1 MSVTELRKLK
11 NSEIKALSEVLAKS
25 DYCFDI
31 IKIKDIKINDIANFV
46 KINLDYF
53 HVLLVNNEIR
63 GFSFAYSLNKAP
75 VKYEFFKDYFSFL
88 KKLSLKFSN
97 KFDITNLNSND
108 YIIDYIYFD
117 KNYKE
122 NFSMFIKYLEIEKLR
137 NNSPNMFTHSH
148 YLTEKDKGQKII
160 NFENLALYSLV
171 QKNSL
176 YILGGA
182 VEKIVINLINLFI
195 VNNTFADSG
204 LEISMLAQLENAKQ
218 TNELLAIL
226 LLLLIWL
233 LYRYRKNQSINE
245 KKREQLHNLV
255 YYNEITEL
263 PNKNK
268 FHLDAK
274 ANLFLNFKGV
284 FVSMLIDNISRLY
297 EQYNNEKISEILE
310 YLGKSLQEEEKIEY
324 MYHYDSGAFI
334 LFINDTDDGVKKFC
348 KEFSSELS
356 LSLREPISLS
366 FGLHEVSKE
375 ENLSEIYRITRVA
388 ARLAKRFSYEKILF
402 ANHEEIEKYQ
412 ESLRIEEDIPRALM
426 ENEFIPYFQPK
437 VNLITNEVVGCEAL
451 IRWKHFSGKMI
462 YPDSFISI
470 AEENNT
476 IIDLDLMI
484 AEKSIEIVKY
494 WLDNKMVSP
503 DFRLSFNLSA
513 KTFISP
519 GILLKIM
526 TILSK
531 NQYNPKNLEI
541 ELTETIVISD
551 YDHFSNIIKE
561 LNLLG
566 INIALDDFT
575 AGYSSTEYLTNL
587 KIDTVKLDRALII
600 ETEND
605 SEKGIKKRGMYRMLT
620 QMINQM
626 GLNVVSEGLDDEKHY
641 NLIKEAGVQIGQGYY
656 FSKPL
661 NKEDFIDFINNHNK
675 K

>member
-1 MSVTELRKLK
+1 M
-11 NSEIKALSEVLAKS
+11 ALEEVL
-25 DYCFDI
+25 
-31 IKIKDIKINDIANFV
+31 
-46 KINLDYF
+46 
-53 HVLLVNNEIR
+53 
-63 GFSFAYSLNKAP
+63 
-75 VKYEFFKDYFSFL
+75 
-88 KKLSLKFSN
+88 
-97 KFDITNLNSND
+97 
-108 YIIDYIYFD
+108 
-117 KNYKE
+117 KE
-122 NFSMFIKYLEIEKLR
+122 
-137 NNSPNMFTHSH
+137 
-148 YLTEKDKGQKII
+148 Q
-160 NFENLALYSLV
+160 
-171 QKNSL
+171 
-176 YILGGA
+176 
-182 VEKIVINLINLFI
+182 
-195 VNNTFADSG
+195 
-204 LEISMLAQLENAKQ
+204 
-218 TNELLAIL
+218 
-226 LLLLIWL
+226 
-233 LYRYRKNQSINE
+233 
-245 KKREQLHNLV
+245 
-255 YYNEITEL
+255 
-263 PNKNK
+263 
-268 FHLDAK
+268 
-274 ANLFLNFKGV
+274 
-284 FVSMLIDNISRLY
+284 
-297 EQYNNEKISEILE
+297 
-310 YLGKSLQEEEKIEY
+310 
-324 MYHYDSGAFI
+324 
-334 LFINDTDDGVKKFC
+334 
-348 KEFSSELS
+348 
-356 LSLREPISLS
+356 
-366 FGLHEVSKE
+366 
-375 ENLSEIYRITRVA
+375 NLSEIYRITRVA

-661 NKEDFIDFINNHNK
+661 YKEDFIDFINNHNK

>member
-1 MSVTELRKLK
+1 
-11 NSEIKALSEVLAKS
+11 
-25 DYCFDI
+25 
-31 IKIKDIKINDIANFV
+31 
-46 KINLDYF
+46 
-53 HVLLVNNEIR
+53 
-63 GFSFAYSLNKAP
+63 
-75 VKYEFFKDYFSFL
+75 
-88 KKLSLKFSN
+88 
-97 KFDITNLNSND
+97 
-108 YIIDYIYFD
+108 
-117 KNYKE
+117 
-122 NFSMFIKYLEIEKLR
+122 
-137 NNSPNMFTHSH
+137 
-148 YLTEKDKGQKII
+148 
-160 NFENLALYSLV
+160 
-171 QKNSL
+171 
-176 YILGGA
+176 
-182 VEKIVINLINLFI
+182 
-195 VNNTFADSG
+195 
-204 LEISMLAQLENAKQ
+204 
-218 TNELLAIL
+218 
-226 LLLLIWL
+226 
-233 LYRYRKNQSINE
+233 
-245 KKREQLHNLV
+245 
-255 YYNEITEL
+255 
-263 PNKNK
+263 
-268 FHLDAK
+268 
-274 ANLFLNFKGV
+274 
-284 FVSMLIDNISRLY
+284 
-297 EQYNNEKISEILE
+297 
-310 YLGKSLQEEEKIEY
+310 
-324 MYHYDSGAFI
+324 
-334 LFINDTDDGVKKFC
+334 
-348 KEFSSELS
+348 
-356 LSLREPISLS
+356 
-366 FGLHEVSKE
+366 
-375 ENLSEIYRITRVA
+375 
-388 ARLAKRFSYEKILF
+388 
-402 ANHEEIEKYQ
+402 
-412 ESLRIEEDIPRALM
+412 M

>member
-1 MSVTELRKLK
+1 M
-11 NSEIKALSEVLAKS
+11 
-25 DYCFDI
+25 
-31 IKIKDIKINDIANFV
+31 
-46 KINLDYF
+46 
-53 HVLLVNNEIR
+53 
-63 GFSFAYSLNKAP
+63 
-75 VKYEFFKDYFSFL
+75 
-88 KKLSLKFSN
+88 
-97 KFDITNLNSND
+97 
-108 YIIDYIYFD
+108 
-117 KNYKE
+117 
-122 NFSMFIKYLEIEKLR
+122 
-137 NNSPNMFTHSH
+137 
-148 YLTEKDKGQKII
+148 
-160 NFENLALYSLV
+160 
-171 QKNSL
+171 
-176 YILGGA
+176 
-182 VEKIVINLINLFI
+182 EKIVINLINLLI
-195 VNNTFADSG
+195 VNNIFADSG
-204 LEISMLAQLENAKQ
+204 LEISMSAQLENAKQ
-218 TNELLAIL
+218 TNGLLVIL

-233 LYRYRKNQSINE
+233 LYRYRKKQSINE
-245 KKREQLHNLV
+245 RKREHLHNLV
-255 YYNEITEL
+255 YYNEITKL

-268 FHLDAK
+268 FNLDAK
-274 ANLFLNFKGV
+274 NGLFLNFKGV
-284 FVSMLIDNISRLY
+284 FVSMLIDNISRLF
-297 EQYNNEKISEILE
+297 EQYQNEKISEILD
-310 YLGKSLQEEEKIEY
+310 YLGQSLQEEKKIEF

-334 LFINDTDDGVKKFC
+334 LFINDTDVGAKKFC
-348 KEFSSELS
+348 KEFASELS
-356 LSLREPISLS
+356 LNLREPISLS
-366 FGLHEVSKE
+366 FGLHEISKE
-375 ENLSEIYRITRVA
+375 ENLSEIYRMTRVA

-426 ENEFIPYFQPK
+426 ANEFIPYFQPK

-451 IRWKHFSGKMI
+451 IRWQHFSGKMI

-470 AEENNT
+470 AEATNI

-494 WLDNKMVSP
+494 WLDNKMVTP
-503 DFRLSFNLSA
+503 DFRLAFNLSA

-531 NQYNPKNLEI
+531 NQFNPKNLEI

-605 SEKGIKKRGMYRMLT
+605 NEKGIKKRGMYRMLT

-626 GLNVVSEGLDDEKHY
+626 GINVVSEGLDDEKHY

-661 NKEDFIDFINNHNK
+661 NKEEFIDFINNHNK